1 MAYQT
6 VIPVLKIPGYDI
18 KFVFRR
24 TPPSTRRALIE
35 FWEKHRDD
43 WTACTRPPQL
53 RNQFT
58 VENNPGSRSMAILS
72 NAACVAFTDTNEIAG
87 VAWIKIA
94 RMPVDSEAP
103 ELIYFQRMYVA
114 QEHRSV
120 RLTRKM
126 INAFHRNLVHS
137 SERSPLVKY
146 LLAENA
152 NKKLKTPIGRR
163 HFIRQGF
170 QYVGV
175 NSYKNEIW
183 KMPLPPPPIR
193 PILSIFRCLEE

>member
-1 MAYQT
+1 MRSAFPT
-6 VIPVLKIPGYDI
+6 VSIPGYTI

-24 TPPSTRRALIE
+24 TPPSIRSALIE

-43 WTACTRPPQL
+43 WTLSTRPPQL

-58 VENNPGSRSMAILS
+58 VRNGPGSRSLAILS
-72 NAACVAFTDTNEIAG
+72 NAASIAFTDNSEIAG

-94 RMPVDSEAP
+94 SMPVDSDIP

-114 QEHRSV
+114 PEHRCV

-126 INAFHRNLVHS
+126 INAFHHDLVQS

-152 NKKLKTPIGRR
+152 NSKLKTPIGRR

-170 QYVGV
+170 HYVGV

-183 KMPLPPPPIR
+183 KMPLPPPPAR
-193 PILSIFRCLEE
+193 PILNIF